1 MTPGRRGA
9 SQRGPMDPG
18 GLRCEQRARGARR
31 RRGGAAPRR
40 RAPLASPA
48 FNCHCQSGLENGQP
62 QPAGAHTRTR
72 TSTGQPAKA
81 TSVTSAKRARL
92 VASMPSV
99 AVKFGECHAPYLTP
113 AMMVA
118 LPSSDWLITDPRCLN
133 SGATRAALTPI
144 SMGGIASHGK
154 TSRIF
159 TIVHAPKL
167 GLQPTRDS

>member
-1 MTPGRRGA
+1 MRAAR
-9 SQRGPMDPG
+9 S
-18 GLRCEQRARGARR
+18 RCE
-31 RRGGAAPRR
+31 AALPPAGERHWPR
-40 RAPLASPA
+40 LH
-48 FNCHCQSGLENGQP
+48 CHCQSGLENRQP

-81 TSVTSAKRARL
+81 TSVTSVKRARL
-92 VASMPSV
+92 VASMPPV

-118 LPSSDWLITDPRCLN
+118 LPSSDCREWLITDLRCLN
-133 SGATRAALTPI
+133 SGATRAAQTPI
-144 SMGGIASHGK
+144 SKGRIASLGK

-167 GLQPTRDS
+167 GL